1 MLVFGTLLLETYAR
15 RAMVELDIVKTTKS
29 EYKTLL

>member
-15 RAMVELDIVKTTKS
+15 RTMVELDIVKTTKS